1 MDGALER
8 LRGILRQMGSVL
20 VAFSGGADSAFLLK
34 VAHDVLGERAVAL
47 TALSPSLAP
56 AEKDDAIAIAKQIG
70 AEHLLVESQELED
83 PGYVAN
89 PSNRCY
95 YCKTELFRVAEPE
108 RLRLDLAFVAIGTN
122 LDDLGDHRPGL
133 DAAREAGIRSPL
145 VEAGMSKADVRRLS
159 LELGLSTWDKPAAA
173 CLASRIPY
181 GTAVTPERLR
191 QVGQLEA
198 ELRSLGFHEVRARHH
213 GEVAR
218 IEVAPA
224 ALGRALESR
233 ATIVAAAK
241 RAGFAFVALDLEGY
255 RTGSLN
261 ELLPLRTLR
270 KPPADPASR

>member
-1 MDGALER
+1 MDGSLER
-8 LRGILRQMGSVL
+8 LQGILRQMGSVL
-20 VAFSGGADSAFLLK
+20 VAFSGGADSAFLLR
-34 VAHDVLGERAVAL
+34 VAHDVLGARAVAL
-47 TALSPSLAP
+47 TALSPSIAP
-56 AEKDDAIAIAKQIG
+56 AEKEDAIAIAKQIG
-70 AEHLLVESQELED
+70 AEHVLVESKEMEE
-83 PGYVAN
+83 PAYVAN

-108 RLRLDLAFVAIGTN
+108 RVRLGLAFVAIGTN

-145 VEAGMSKADVRRLS
+145 VEAGLAKVEVRRLS
-159 LELGLSTWDKPAAA
+159 QELGLSTWNKPAAA

-191 QVGQLEA
+191 QVAELEA
-198 ELRSLGFHEVRARHH
+198 ALRSIGFEVVRVRHH

-218 IEVAPA
+218 VEVAPST
-224 ALGRALESR
+224 LPRALERR
-233 ATIVAAAK
+233 AAVVAAGK

-261 ELLPLRTLR
+261 ELLPIRR
-270 KPPADPASR
+270 VPRPPQGPASR